1 MPLQRSPRFP
11 RVPPK
16 TPNEIRAYRL
26 RLNLT
31 QRDVAALLGIRP
43 STVSTWE
50 RGLACPTGPAL
61 LRLAKA
67 LNTLA
72 EALYPQFY
80 LPRGKETPTVARP

>member
-1 MPLQRSPRFP
+1 MPPQRSPRFP

-61 LRLAKA
+61 LGLAKA

-80 LPRGKETPTVARP
+80 RRREDATQVAARS